1 MYTYKIYTSFIA
13 NLTSIITSILT
24 GYNAAQNIA
33 PEKKQTN
40 IGVTKDATKQV
51 LEAKRSNTDIAKPTV
66 STNSAAKKVQVETK
80 SITNIA
86 ASTNSKSGIYE
97 VLNNA
102 KTFALG
108 LAVGTVAIITYQK
121 KKGILDIEEVVDYTK
136 SDDII
141 SPQLDDERM
150 SVSYLESLNMA
161 SYISSEEPGQS
172 DVDGQ
177 NE

>member
-1 MYTYKIYTSFIA
+1 M
-13 NLTSIITSILT
+13 
-24 GYNAAQNIA
+24 
-33 PEKKQTN
+33 
-40 IGVTKDATKQV
+40 TKDATKQV
-51 LEAKRSNTDIAKPTV
+51 LEAKRSSTNIAKPTV
-66 STNSAAKKVQVETK
+66 STNVAAKKVQDGTK

-161 SYISSEEPGQS
+161 SYISSEEPGES
-172 DVDGQ
+172 DVGGQ
-177 NE
+177 NELRN

>member
-1 MYTYKIYTSFIA
+1 M
-13 NLTSIITSILT
+13 SIITSSIT
-24 GYNAAQNIA
+24 GYNAAQSNV

-51 LEAKRSNTDIAKPTV
+51 LEAKRSSTNIAKPTV
-66 STNSAAKKVQVETK
+66 STNAAAKKVQVETK

-141 SPQLDDERM
+141 SPQLDDERT

-161 SYISSEEPGQS
+161 SYISSEEPGES
-172 DVDGQ
+172 DVGRQ
-177 NE
+177 TSEETNS